1 MAGIVGL
8 LAMAVVREAGAK
20 LGTAIGEQVMMMC
33 GFKEDL
39 EDVKDMLESMAAVL
53 KDAERRSVTE
63 ESVLLWLKRLK
74 NAAYDISDMLN
85 GFQDKSKSATLLA
98 LVVSTYK
105 GTYTS

>member
-1 MAGIVGL
+1 MAGVVGL

-39 EDVKDMLESMAAVL
+39 EDMLDMLESMAAVL

-74 NAAYDISDMLN
+74 NAAYDISDMLD
-85 GFQDKSKSATLLA
+85 GFQDKSKSATA
-98 LVVSTYK
+98 GKAKSDS
-105 GTYTS
+105 GGRGH